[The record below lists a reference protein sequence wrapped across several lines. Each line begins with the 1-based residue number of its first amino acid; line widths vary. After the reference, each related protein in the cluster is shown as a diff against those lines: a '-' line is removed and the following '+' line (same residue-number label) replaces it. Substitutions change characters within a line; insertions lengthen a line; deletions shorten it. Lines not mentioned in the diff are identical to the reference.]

1 MARWS
6 SVRGAARQRGVG
18 SARSVASKGGSS
30 VRERIVGGKGERQE
44 KPAGKAVRMKEKP
57 RRKFGR

>member
-1 MARWS
+1 MAIRFG
-6 SVRGAARQRGVG
+6 RGSKAGFSR
-18 SARSVASKGGSS
+18 SASRAKGGSS
-30 VRERIVGGKGERQE
+30 AISESRQRPE